1 MRMTASGLMRRNRAT
16 VVSTS
21 STDSGANS
29 ARGVPGMGVRMLIGI
44 EVTSSSRSSR
54 AMSIRSVI
62 CSPMPMMPPEQSV
75 MPADRASCRVSTFS
89 AQVWVVQTCGK

>member
-1 MRMTASGLMRRNRAT
+1 MRMTASGLMKRNRAT
-16 VVSTS
+16 VVRTS

-29 ARGVPGMGVRMLIGI
+29 ARGVPGMGVRILIGI
-44 EVTSSSRSSR
+44 DLTSSSRSSK
-54 AMSIRSVI
+54 AMSMRSVI

-75 MPADRASCRVSTFS
+75 MPAARASPSVSTFS